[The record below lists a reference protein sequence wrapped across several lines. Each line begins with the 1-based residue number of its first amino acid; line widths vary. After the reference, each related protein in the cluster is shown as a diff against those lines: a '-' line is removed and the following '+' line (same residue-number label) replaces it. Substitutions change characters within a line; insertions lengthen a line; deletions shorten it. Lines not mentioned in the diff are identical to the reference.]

1 MDLFFIKKLLGILL
15 MPINIVLV
23 LLFIAI
29 LLFKYH
35 QKLSRGFLIL
45 GFMVLF
51 IASTPYIS
59 DNFIKPIESQYKTFN
74 KQDVALDYIVILGCG
89 HRTNNELPALSQLQI
104 CSLQRLVEGF
114 RIFQLH
120 PEATIITSGY
130 GGGDVESN
138 AEKVKLSAMSLG
150 IPEANIITQP
160 SPKDTEEEAILIAP
174 LLINKKFALVTNA
187 NHMPRAVK
195 YFIAQNTSPIP
206 APTGYFYKAS
216 NYNVLDNLP
225 KATALNQTSV
235 AWYEKLGQFVQWLKR

>member
-15 MPINIVLV
+15 MPINIVLI

-29 LLFKYH
+29 VLFKYH

-45 GFMVLF
+45 GFMVLL
-51 IASTPYIS
+51 ITSTPFIS
-59 DNFIKPIESQYKTFN
+59 DNFIKPIESQYRTFN
-74 KQDVALDYIVILGCG
+74 KQDATLDYIVILGCG
-89 HRTNNELPALSQLQI
+89 HTTNNKLPALTQLQT
-104 CSLQRLVEGF
+104 CSLQRLIEAF

-138 AEKVKLSAMSLG
+138 AVKVKDAAISLG
-150 IPEANIITQP
+150 IPEAKIITQS

-187 NHMPRAVK
+187 NHMPRAAQ
-195 YFIAQNTSPIP
+195 YFINQNTAPIP
-206 APTGYFYKAS
+206 APTGYFYKGS
-216 NYNVLDNLP
+216 NDNFLEELP
-225 KATALNQTSV
+225 RSTALNQTSV